1 MLTRSLIEQGGSG
14 GEGAEN
20 NSILILA
27 EKILLVHLR
36 PQKVH
41 SLVDID
47 NNIQHNIS
55 TWPMAYMYYDITTSA
70 SQTKIF
76 LVSLRNFSRHCEKC
90 RWVSVWHQNIGIA
103 IVAESKHPLLQVECV
118 WLLALLAARD
128 CCLLPGL
135 RIVNSLQ
142 KFPIKILGISR
153 SQIFG
158 AHQSYHVT
166 YTAPGTPTGY
176 KWLKYEHRNHCQ
188 ACTVNKHLQ
197 FTLWPSKHRN
207 KVE

>member
-1 MLTRSLIEQGGSG
+1 ML
-14 GEGAEN
+14 
-20 NSILILA
+20 
-27 EKILLVHLR
+27 
-36 PQKVH
+36 
-41 SLVDID
+41 
-47 NNIQHNIS
+47 
-55 TWPMAYMYYDITTSA
+55 
-70 SQTKIF
+70 
-76 LVSLRNFSRHCEKC
+76 LRNFSRHCEKC

-142 KFPIKILGISR
+142 KFPIKILGISP

-188 ACTVNKHLQ
+188 ACRVNKHLHYGYRSIETRSNNQ
-197 FTLWPSKHRN
+197 KAISVSVSWSTVTIFFLLPRGKFRMPYFW
-207 KVE
+207 

>member
-1 MLTRSLIEQGGSG
+1 ML
-14 GEGAEN
+14 
-20 NSILILA
+20 
-27 EKILLVHLR
+27 
-36 PQKVH
+36 
-41 SLVDID
+41 
-47 NNIQHNIS
+47 
-55 TWPMAYMYYDITTSA
+55 
-70 SQTKIF
+70 
-76 LVSLRNFSRHCEKC
+76 LRNFSRHCEKC

-142 KFPIKILGISR
+142 KFPIKILGISP

-188 ACTVNKHLQ
+188 ACRVNKHLHYGYRSIETMSNNQ
-197 FTLWPSKHRN
+197 YISVSRSSAFSGASLSRRQN
-207 KVE
+207 EDSLL

>member
-1 MLTRSLIEQGGSG
+1 MTSLATSK
-14 GEGAEN
+14 
-20 NSILILA
+20 STLPLIDTY
-27 EKILLVHLR
+27 LL
-36 PQKVH
+36 
-41 SLVDID
+41 
-47 NNIQHNIS
+47 S
-55 TWPMAYMYYDITTSA
+55 TTYLHGNHGIYYDIILSA
-70 SQTKIF
+70 SVAI
-76 LVSLRNFSRHCEKC
+76 RNFSRHCEKC

-118 WLLALLAARD
+118 WLLAPLAARD

-142 KFPIKILGISR
+142 KFPIKILGISP

-188 ACTVNKHLQ
+188 ACRVNKHLHYGYRSIETRSNNQ
-197 FTLWPSKHRN
+197 
-207 KVE
+207 